1 MKGKDLLS
9 IADLNR
15 EDITLLISRAVEL
28 KAEGWTNSL
37 SEKVL
42 ALVFE
47 KPSLRTRMSFE
58 IAMLQ
63 LGGYTIYLSP
73 AEVGLGGR
81 ESVPDV
87 ARVLSRYV
95 DAVAARTFSHK
106 TLEVLAQYADVPV
119 INALSDLEHPCQA
132 LADLLTI
139 YEKKGE
145 LEGLALAYVG
155 DGNNVAHSLM
165 LASALTGMNFRIAS
179 PAGYRVRDDLLELAR
194 SYAMES
200 GTEIMCTEDPRQ
212 AVREVDVIYTDV
224 WTSMGQETES
234 EKRRQVFTAYQ
245 VNDDLVSLAGEDAIL
260 MHPLPAH
267 HGEEVAEGVLD
278 TPQSVVFDQA
288 ENRMHLQKALL
299 ADMLGGLE
307 ISLMNYQ

>member
-1 MKGKDLLS
+1 LKGKDLLS
-9 IADLNR
+9 IVDLNS
-15 EDITLLISRAVEL
+15 EDISLLISRAVEL
-28 KAEGWTNSL
+28 KAEGWAHSL

-47 KPSLRTRMSFE
+47 KPSLRTRVSFE
-58 IAMLQ
+58 VAMRQ
-63 LGGYTIYLSP
+63 LGGHTIHLSP
-73 AEVGLGGR
+73 AEVGLGKR

-95 DAVAARTFSHK
+95 DAIAVRTFSHE

-139 YEKKGE
+139 YERKGE
-145 LEGLALAYVG
+145 LEGLTLAYVG

-165 LASALTGMNFRIAS
+165 LASALAGISFRIAS
-179 PAGYRVRDDLLELAR
+179 PAGYQVRDDLLRLAR
-194 SYAMES
+194 GYAMER
-200 GTEIMCTEDPRQ
+200 GAEILCTEDPRQ
-212 AVREVDVIYTDV
+212 AVHGADVVYTDV
-224 WTSMGQETES
+224 WTSMGQESES
-234 EKRRQVFTAYQ
+234 EKRRRAFAGYQ
-245 VNDDLVSLAGEDAIL
+245 INDELLSLAEEDAIL

-267 HGEEVAEGVLD
+267 RGEEVAEGVLD
-278 TPQSVVFDQA
+278 SPQSVVFDQA

-307 ISLMNYQ
+307 MPFMKYE

>member
-15 EDITLLISRAVEL
+15 EDIPLLISRAIEL
-28 KAEGWTNSL
+28 KEEGWRHSL

-47 KPSLRTRMSFE
+47 KPSLRTRVSFE
-58 IAMLQ
+58 IAMRQ
-63 LGGYTIYLSP
+63 MGGSAIYLSP
-73 AEVGLGGR
+73 AEVGLGKR
-81 ESVPDV
+81 EPVPDV

-95 DAVAARTFSHK
+95 DAIAARTFSHE
-106 TLEVLAQYADVPV
+106 TLELLAQYADVPV

-139 YEKKGE
+139 HEKKGE
-145 LEGLALAYVG
+145 LEGLTLAYVG
-155 DGNNVAHSLM
+155 DGNNVANSLM
-165 LASALTGMNFRIAS
+165 LASALAGIHFRIAS
-179 PAGYRVRDDLLELAR
+179 PAGYQIRDDLLELAR

-200 GTEIMCTEDPRQ
+200 GTEILCTEDPRQ
-212 AVREVDVIYTDV
+212 AVNEADIVYTDA
-224 WTSMGQETES
+224 WTSMGQEDES
-234 EKRRQVFTAYQ
+234 EKRRRAFSGYQ
-245 VNDDLVSLAGEDAIL
+245 IDDELLAQAEEGAIL

-267 HGEEVAEGVLD
+267 QGEEVARGVLD
-278 TPQSVVFDQA
+278 SPQSVVFDQA

-299 ADMLGGLE
+299 AEMLGGLE
-307 ISLMNYQ
+307 IPLMKYD

>member
-1 MKGKDLLS
+1 LKGKDLLS

-15 EDITLLISRAVEL
+15 EDISLLISRAIEL
-28 KAEGWTNSL
+28 KEEGWRHSL

-47 KPSLRTRMSFE
+47 KPSLRTRVSFE
-58 IAMLQ
+58 IAMRQ
-63 LGGYTIYLSP
+63 MGGYAIYLSP
-73 AEVGLGGR
+73 AEVGLGER
-81 ESVPDV
+81 EPVPDV

-95 DAVAARTFSHK
+95 DAIAARTFSHE
-106 TLEVLAQYADVPV
+106 TLELLARYADVPV

-145 LEGLALAYVG
+145 LEGLTLAYVG
-155 DGNNVAHSLM
+155 DGNNVANSLM
-165 LASALTGMNFRIAS
+165 LASALAGIHFRIAA
-179 PAGYRVRDDLLELAR
+179 PAGYQIRDDLLELAR

-200 GTEIMCTEDPRQ
+200 GTEILCTEDPRQ
-212 AVREVDVIYTDV
+212 AVHEADIVYTDV
-224 WTSMGQETES
+224 WTSMGQEDES
-234 EKRRQVFTAYQ
+234 EKRHRAFSGYQ
-245 VNDDLVSLAGEDAIL
+245 IDDELLAQAEEGAIL

-267 HGEEVAEGVLD
+267 QGEEVARGVLD
-278 TPQSVVFDQA
+278 SPQSVVFDQA

-299 ADMLGGLE
+299 AEMLGGLE
-307 ISLMNYQ
+307 IPLMKYD